1 MIKVEGHS
9 NLRRDPSSN
18 SIINVDIEAYKRHQ
32 TELMR
37 VKSQEK
43 RIQKLEDKL
52 DNITNLLTDLLNK
65 NK

>member
-18 SIINVDIEAYKRHQ
+18 SIVNVDIEAYKRYQ
-32 TELMR
+32 AELKR
-37 VKSQEK
+37 IKSQEE

-65 NK
+65 NN

>member
-18 SIINVDIEAYKRHQ
+18 SIINVDMEAYKRHQ

-43 RIQKLEDKL
+43 RIRKLEDKL
-52 DNITNLLTDLLNK
+52 TY
-65 NK
+65 